1 MKESISITDVKI
13 LLHFAYKD
21 LDDLYL
27 KNIDN
32 PLNENDYKSLKN
44 AIDIIHKLY
53 SSKWTKEFY

>member
-1 MKESISITDVKI
+1 MKDAISITDVKI

-21 LDDLYL
+21 LSDLYL

-32 PLNENDYKSLKN
+32 PLNEKDYKSLKN
-44 AIDIIHKLY
+44 AIDTIHTLY